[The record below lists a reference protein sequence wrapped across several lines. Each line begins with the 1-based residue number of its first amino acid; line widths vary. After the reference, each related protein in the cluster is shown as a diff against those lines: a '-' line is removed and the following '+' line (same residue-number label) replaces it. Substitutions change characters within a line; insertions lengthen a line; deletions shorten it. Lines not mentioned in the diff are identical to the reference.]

1 MSIDARI
8 SDVLVTLD
16 KRWENRLD
24 DALAQ
29 LRKAGL
35 DVRETYDNSSVVEG
49 TIDVGR
55 IRELEKLDPV
65 DYVRTV
71 FTYIA
76 DYPSDDPRDRDSSR
90 R

>member
-1 MSIDARI
+1 MSIDGRI
-8 SDVLVTLD
+8 CDVIVTLD

-24 DALAQ
+24 EALTQ

-35 DVRETYDNSSVVEG
+35 DVRDIYGDSSVVEG

-55 IRELEKLDPV
+55 VGALEKLDPV

-76 DYPSDDPRDRDSSR
+76 K
-90 R
+90 

>member
-1 MSIDARI
+1 MSLDGRI
-8 SDVLVTLD
+8 CDVIVTLD

-24 DALAQ
+24 EALAQ

-35 DVRETYDNSSVVEG
+35 DVRDIYGDSSVVEG

-55 IRELEKLDPV
+55 VAALEKLDPV

-76 DYPSDDPRDRDSSR
+76 K
-90 R
+90 